1 MMGIETIQQQ
11 ARDAAIEAAESNAV
25 PFNYG
30 VMEVNGFETFPFPF
44 LGDYVPDGW
53 EEVDRHFVDSSGY
66 GYDNEPALT
75 ANQFREL
82 VKSRI
87 ALDIDVGWAIVQA
100 GQFQVYV
107 GEFKK
112 TDGPKF

>member
-11 ARDAAIEAAESNAV
+11 ARDAAIEAAETNAV

-30 VMEVNGFETFPFPF
+30 VMDVDGFETFPFPF

-53 EEVDRHFVDSSGY
+53 EQVDTHFVDSSGF
-66 GYDNEPALT
+66 GEPGELALT
-75 ANQFREL
+75 ADQFRDVIRE
-82 VKSRI
+82 RI
-87 ALDIDVGWAIVQA
+87 DANPRVGWAIVQA

-107 GEFKK
+107 GEF
-112 TDGPKF
+112 DRV

>member
-11 ARDAAIEAAESNAV
+11 ARDAAIESAETNAV
-25 PFNYG
+25 PFNYWTMD
-30 VMEVNGFETFPFPF
+30 VDGFETFPFPF

-66 GYDNEPALT
+66 GANDEPALSGS
-75 ANQFREL
+75 QFREII
-82 VKSRI
+82 KTRN
-87 ALDIDVGWAIVQA
+87 ALDMATGWAIVQV

-107 GEFKK
+107 GEFRP
-112 TDGPKF
+112 TGLPEF